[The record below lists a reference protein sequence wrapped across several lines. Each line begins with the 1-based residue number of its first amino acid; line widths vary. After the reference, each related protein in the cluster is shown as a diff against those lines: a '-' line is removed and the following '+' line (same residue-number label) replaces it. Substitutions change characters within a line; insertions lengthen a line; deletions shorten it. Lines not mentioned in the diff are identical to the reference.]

1 MASSAQIV
9 VSSYGYTYSFS
20 GVISVRHEFALKIS
34 TDNESAG
41 DREVV
46 TGVRNQPDKVTL
58 TVIETDVGHIAGRAD
73 RMIQAMEALKRTR
86 TRCEVVTSARTYTDM
101 LLSEFT
107 AVIDET
113 SQSGWQGTLTFT
125 QYLTQATA
133 AKTNNNSSTPAH
145 TGSAGQAQ
153 TVTGSPLQQ
162 MLRRAGIE
170 I

>member
-1 MASSAQIV
+1 MASSVLIV
-9 VSSYGYTYSFS
+9 IPSYGYVYSFS
-20 GVISVRHEFALKIS
+20 GVISVRHELSLKIS
-34 TDNESAG
+34 TDSESAS

-58 TVIETDVGHIAGRAD
+58 TVIETDVGHMAGRAD
-73 RMIQAMEALKRTR
+73 QMIQALEALKRTR
-86 TRCEVVTSARTYTDM
+86 TKCNVVTSARTYMDM

-125 QYLTQATA
+125 QYLTQATTV
-133 AKTNNNSSTPAH
+133 KTNNNSSTPVH

-153 TVTGSPLQQ
+153 TVSGSPLQQ
-162 MLRRAGIE
+162 MLRRAGID